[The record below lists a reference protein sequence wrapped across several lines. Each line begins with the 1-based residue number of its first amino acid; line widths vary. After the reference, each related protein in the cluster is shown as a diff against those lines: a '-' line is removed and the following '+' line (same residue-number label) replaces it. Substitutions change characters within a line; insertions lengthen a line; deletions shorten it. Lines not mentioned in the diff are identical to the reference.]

1 MCYYLVAI
9 LKENTMK
16 EIILDTL
23 LDALKLLPF
32 LFVAFL
38 IMEYIE
44 HKFSK
49 KSKNKIAKA
58 GKFGPFIGSILGA
71 VPQCGFSVMATNLYA
86 TRIITVGTLISIY
99 LSTSDEMLPILI
111 SEGAKA
117 NVIFKILIIKIIVG
131 MVCGFFIDLI
141 LRNKN
146 KEKDYEIKDFCLEHH
161 CDCNHSI
168 LKSSV
173 KHTLNI
179 LLFIVII
186 TFLLNAGIHYLG
198 EDNIGKLFLKNSF
211 FSPFISSLV
220 GLIPNCGASV
230 VLTELYL
237 NGVISFASCT
247 AGLLTGSGVALL
259 VLFKVNK
266 DKKKNLKIIFTLYL
280 IGALTGLLI
289 ELLEM
294 FI

>member
-1 MCYYLVAI
+1 
-9 LKENTMK
+9 MK
-16 EIILDTL
+16 EIVLDTL

-44 HKFSK
+44 HKFNE
-49 KSKNKIAKA
+49 KSKNKISKA
-58 GKFGPFIGSILGA
+58 GKFGPIFGSLLGA

-117 NVIFKILIIKIIVG
+117 SVIFKILIIKMIIG
-131 MVCGFFIDLI
+131 MVCGFVIDFI
-141 LRNKN
+141 LRKKLN
-146 KEKDYEIKDFCLEHH
+146 EKDYEIKDFCLEHH
-161 CDCNHSI
+161 CDCNHGI
-168 LKSSV
+168 IKSSV

-179 LLFIVII
+179 ILFIVLV
-186 TFLLNAGIHYLG
+186 TFLLNTGIHYLG
-198 EDNIGKLFLKNSF
+198 EENIGKLFLKDSVF
-211 FSPFISSLV
+211 APFVSSLI

-230 VLTELYL
+230 IITELYL
-237 NGVISFASCT
+237 SGVISFASCIS
-247 AGLLTGSGVALL
+247 GLLTGSGVALL

-266 DKKKNLKIIFTLYL
+266 NKKDNVKILLTLYL
-280 IGALTGLLI
+280 IGAISGLLI
-289 ELLEM
+289 E
-294 FI
+294 FISAIL